1 MDQRGGGYPPYGS
14 EAPTVVLERGGDQAK
29 SGRRALW
36 IWLSAVVVAVLV
48 IAGGFAA
55 IAKPWSPEFRHGG
68 LTVAAPPSTEGP
80 AAQVT
85 PARSNAP
92 APTPAGL
99 AAALAPVVG
108 SPDLGSFAGQVTD
121 PASGTVLWSQDP
133 AKAMIPSST
142 AKIMLVA
149 AALLT
154 LPDEQRVATKV
165 VAGAPGELVLVAG
178 GDPTLT
184 TRADGGYYTDGA
196 RIADLAAQ
204 VKAAGTPV
212 SSIVV
217 DNSVY
222 AGPTMAAGWDPIDIP
237 EGSIAPIEPIMLDGG
252 RFDPSA
258 DYSPRSANPALDAG
272 RALAAEL
279 GVDPAAV
286 RVGQAAQRGTEI
298 ARVESAPL
306 RVRLHDMM
314 IHSDNVL
321 AEAIGRE
328 LAMATG
334 QEASFAGAVAATT
347 AVLSTAGFDVTG
359 LHLADNSGLSVD
371 DRVPPRL
378 LDSIIATAAEP
389 TGDATVVPAGTQARP
404 ETDPRAAAL
413 APLLDDLPVAG
424 GTGTLAPRF
433 VTQNRQG
440 AGWVRAKTGTLSVAS
455 ALVGYVL
462 DRDGR
467 VLTFAL
473 MSNDRLPEVSRPALD
488 AVAGALRN
496 CGCS

>member
-1 MDQRGGGYPPYGS
+1 M
-14 EAPTVVLERGGDQAK
+14 
-29 SGRRALW
+29 
-36 IWLSAVVVAVLV
+36 VVALLV

-55 IAKPWSPEFRHGG
+55 IAQPWTPEFRHGG
-68 LTVAAPPSTEGP
+68 LTVAPPPDTG
-80 AAQVT
+80 QVFPDVA
-85 PARSNAP
+85 PARSDAP
-92 APTPAGL
+92 APTVAGI

-108 SPDLGSFAGQVTD
+108 NPDLGAFAAQVSD
-121 PASGTVLWSQDP
+121 PGSGTVLWSQEP

-154 LPDEQRVATKV
+154 LPDDQRVTTKV
-165 VAGAPGELVLVAG
+165 LAGAPGELVLVAG

-184 TRADGGYYTDGA
+184 TRAAGGYYTDGA

-204 VKAAGTPV
+204 VRATGKQAKA
-212 SSIVV
+212 IVV
-217 DNSVY
+217 DTSAY
-222 AGPTMAAGWDPIDIP
+222 SGPSMASGWDPIDIP

-258 DYSPRSANPALDAG
+258 DYSPRTANPALEAG

-279 GVDPAAV
+279 GIDPAAV
-286 RVGQAAQRGTEI
+286 RVGPAAQTGAQI
-298 ARVESAPL
+298 AKVESAPL

-321 AEAIGRE
+321 AETIGRE
-328 LAMATG
+328 LAVASG
-334 QEASFAGAVAATT
+334 QPASFAGAVAATS
-347 AVLSTAGFDVTG
+347 AALSAAGFDIAG

-371 DRVPPRL
+371 DRVTPKL
-378 LDSIIATAAEP
+378 LDSIIATAAKP
-389 TGDATVVPAGTQARP
+389 TGNAAVVPAGTQARP
-404 ETDPRAAAL
+404 ESDPRAAAL
-413 APLLDDLPVAG
+413 APMLDYLPVAG

-473 MSNDRLPEVSRPALD
+473 MSNDRLPELSRPALD

>member
-1 MDQRGGGYPPYGS
+1 M
-14 EAPTVVLERGGDQAK
+14 
-29 SGRRALW
+29 
-36 IWLSAVVVAVLV
+36 VVALLV

-55 IAKPWSPEFRHGG
+55 IAQPWTPEFRHGG
-68 LTVAAPPSTEGP
+68 LTVAPPPDTG
-80 AAQVT
+80 QVFPDVA
-85 PARSNAP
+85 PARSDAP
-92 APTPAGL
+92 APTVAGI

-108 SPDLGSFAGQVTD
+108 NPDLGVFAAQVSD
-121 PASGTVLWSQDP
+121 PGSGTVLWSQEP

-154 LPDEQRVATKV
+154 LPDDQRVTTKV
-165 VAGAPGELVLVAG
+165 LAGAPGELVLVAG

-184 TRADGGYYTDGA
+184 TRAAGGYYTDGA

-204 VKAAGTPV
+204 VRAAGRQAKA
-212 SSIVV
+212 IVV
-217 DNSVY
+217 DTSAY
-222 AGPTMAAGWDPIDIP
+222 SGPSMASGWDPIDIP

-258 DYSPRSANPALDAG
+258 DYSPRTANPALEAG

-279 GVDPAAV
+279 GIDPAAV
-286 RVGQAAQRGTEI
+286 RVGPAAQTGTQV
-298 ARVESAPL
+298 AKVESAPL

-321 AEAIGRE
+321 AETIGRE
-328 LAMATG
+328 LAVASG
-334 QEASFAGAVAATT
+334 QPASFAGAVAATS
-347 AVLSTAGFDVTG
+347 AALSAAGFDIAG

-371 DRVPPRL
+371 DRVTPKL
-378 LDSIIATAAEP
+378 LDSIIATAAKP
-389 TGDATVVPAGTQARP
+389 TGNAAVVPAGTQARP
-404 ETDPRAAAL
+404 ESDPRAAAL
-413 APLLDDLPVAG
+413 APMLDYLPVAG

-473 MSNDRLPEVSRPALD
+473 MSNDRLPELSRPALD

>member
-1 MDQRGGGYPPYGS
+1 MR
-14 EAPTVVLERGGDQAK
+14 
-29 SGRRALW
+29 GRRKSRW
-36 IWLSAVVVAVLV
+36 IWLSAVVVALMV

-55 IAKPWSPEFRHGG
+55 IARPWTPEFRHGG
-68 LTVAAPPSTEGP
+68 LTVAPAPDTG
-80 AAQVT
+80 QVFPEVA
-85 PARSNAP
+85 PARSDAP
-92 APTPAGL
+92 APTVAGI

-108 SPDLGSFAGQVTD
+108 NPDLGAFAGEVSD
-121 PASGTVLWSQDP
+121 PSSATVLWSKDSTKP
-133 AKAMIPSST
+133 MIPSST

-154 LPDEQRVATKV
+154 LPDDQRVTTKV
-165 VAGAPGELVLVAG
+165 LAGAPGELVLVAG

-184 TRADGGYYTDGA
+184 TRAAGGYYTGGA

-204 VKAAGTPV
+204 VRASGRQVNA
-212 SSIVV
+212 IVV
-217 DNSVY
+217 DTSAY
-222 AGPTMAAGWDPIDIP
+222 SGPTMASGWDPIDIA

-252 RFDPSA
+252 RFDPTA
-258 DYSPRSANPALDAG
+258 DYSPRTANPALDAG

-279 GVDPAAV
+279 GADPAAV
-286 RVGQAAQRGTEI
+286 RVGPAAQTGAQI
-298 ARVESAPL
+298 AKVESAPL

-321 AEAIGRE
+321 AETIGRE
-328 LAMATG
+328 LAAASG
-334 QEASFAGAVAATT
+334 QPASFAGAVAATT
-347 AVLSTAGFDVTG
+347 AALSTAGFDIAG
-359 LHLADNSGLSVD
+359 LRLADNSGLSID
-371 DRVPPRL
+371 DRVTPKL
-378 LDSIIATAAEP
+378 LDSIIATAAKP
-389 TGDATVVPAGTQARP
+389 TGAAAVVPAGTQARP
-404 ETDPRAAAL
+404 ENDPRAAAL
-413 APLLDDLPVAG
+413 APMLDYLPVAG

-473 MSNDRLPEVSRPALD
+473 MSNDRLPEQSRPALD
-488 AVAGALRN
+488 AVAGALRD